1 MLKVAKRA
9 LAKQLDLIT
18 SEEAER
24 VLEREL
30 KGLRSTA
37 EAALD
42 VQVRERLAIYAENKR
57 LKDELADARE
67 YIEYLKREAY
77 ALAPKSEPE
86 RITVGDF

>member
-9 LAKQLDLIT
+9 LAKHLDLVT
-18 SEEAER
+18 AEEAER

-30 KGLRSTA
+30 KGLRNTA
-37 EAALD
+37 EVALD
-42 VQVRERLAIYAENKR
+42 AQVRERLALFAENKR
-57 LKDELADARE
+57 LRDELADAKE

-86 RITVGDF
+86 HITVGDF

>member
-1 MLKVAKRA
+1 MIGSIKRTI
-9 LAKQLDLIT
+9 AKQLDLVT

-24 VLEREL
+24 VLRREL

-37 EAALD
+37 KVALD
-42 VQVRERLAIYAENKR
+42 AQVRERHALFAENKR